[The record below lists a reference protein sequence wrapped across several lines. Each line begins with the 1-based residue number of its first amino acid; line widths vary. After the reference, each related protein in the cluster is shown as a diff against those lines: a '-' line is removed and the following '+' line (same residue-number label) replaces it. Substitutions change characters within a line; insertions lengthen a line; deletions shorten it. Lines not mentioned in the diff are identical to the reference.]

1 MGVCGALNVGIRDT
15 WLHKKNNLK
24 SKLRSGSR
32 DLEPEDSGEENETGN
47 KKDDTNGNRNKG
59 REGLHT
65 ERAKRLARIKRNEES
80 EGRNSGEENNE
91 NENEDNDDVDGGVG
105 GGTMDRT
112 NSRSRD
118 RDRDGEESDRD
129 DDDDENDDDKGG
141 DDDDKGG
148 DDDDKGGASKGEIGT
163 NVKML

>member
-91 NENEDNDDVDGGVG
+91 NENEDNDDVGNSVG

-129 DDDDENDDDKGG
+129 DENDDDNG
-141 DDDDKGG
+141 DDNGDD
-148 DDDDKGGASKGEIGT
+148 DDDDKGGASKGGNGT
-163 NVKML
+163 NVNML